1 MKIYTKTGDKGET
14 SLYGGKRVR
23 KDNLRVEAYGAVDET
38 NAYIGFA
45 RAAIHEGS
53 SGSREVLN
61 FIDSVLEPVQH
72 KLFAIGANLAGS
84 DDPKYSVEDSDLE
97 FLEKSIDKMDEQ
109 VQPIKA
115 FILPFGTD
123 LSSRLHLARVVSRN
137 AERRI
142 VALSQ
147 AEAVSPN
154 LLAYANRLSDFLF
167 TLARFANKAEGTP
180 DVVWRKETKEPVLPT
195 EKQEKLLVKP
205 AESALVQQAA
215 ASPKNGNGNGQ
226 SLKAAASS

>member
-147 AEAVSPN
+147 AEPVSPN

-167 TLARFANKAEGTP
+167 TLARFANKAEGTA
-180 DVVWRKETKEPVLPT
+180 DVVWRKETKESVLPT
-195 EKQEKLLVKP
+195 EKQEKLPVKP

-215 ASPKNGNGNGQ
+215 ATSKNGNGNGQ
-226 SLKAAASS
+226 SLKATS

>member
-1 MKIYTKTGDKGET
+1 MKIYTKTGDTGET
-14 SLYGGKRVR
+14 SLFGGKRVR
-23 KDNLRVEAYGAVDET
+23 KNYIRVEAYGAVDET

-61 FIDSVLEPVQH
+61 FIDSALEPVQH
-72 KLFAIGANLAGS
+72 KLFAIGATLAGS
-84 DDPKYSVEDSDLE
+84 DDPKYAVEDSDLE
-97 FLEKSIDKMDEQ
+97 FLERAIDRIDEQ

-142 VALSQ
+142 VALSE
-147 AEAVSPN
+147 AEQVAPN
-154 LLAYANRLSDFLF
+154 LIAYANRLSDFLF
-167 TLARFANKAEGTP
+167 TLARFANKAQGFP
-180 DVVWRKETKEPVLPT
+180 DVTWKKEAKEKEPILST
-195 EKQEKLLVKP
+195 ERQEKLLVKSETP
-205 AESALVQQAA
+205 PQEQQQQAERRD
-215 ASPKNGNGNGQ
+215 
-226 SLKAAASS
+226 